1 MLTCVHV
8 CALVSSR
15 LILPWTGDHRLSCT
29 LLCEH
34 EKVMVFLSQPIWVNV
49 VSPSQVPSDAFYF
62 PKCLLWTDWSW
73 QALTFRNVPING
85 IHGCWYALCWDMK
98 SSAAA
103 VHRWHLNPSSLL
115 IMMSFHC
122 TVKSSWPSWIHL
134 YLLEML
140 PVYLVFFFP
149 QMCLSALGC
158 LGITPETRLMLIPL
172 RSNWNWS

>member
-1 MLTCVHV
+1 MWIIEYFRFYCVFRWFKKKQNNRIKHSHG
-8 CALVSSR
+8 CACARAHALVSSR
-15 LILPWTGDHRLSCT
+15 LILPWTGDHGLSCT
-29 LLCEH
+29 SPCEH

-62 PKCLLWTDWSW
+62 PECLLWTDWSW

-85 IHGCWYALCWDMK
+85 IHGCWYALCWYMK

-122 TVKSSWPSWIHL
+122 AVK
-134 YLLEML
+134 
-140 PVYLVFFFP
+140 
-149 QMCLSALGC
+149 
-158 LGITPETRLMLIPL
+158 
-172 RSNWNWS
+172 